1 LGADGLECLAGGVG
15 GKPGMMRRPIGQSY
29 VSWRVERELG
39 QRFRFVEL
47 ASDINSHMPD
57 YFVLG
62 CSR

>member
-1 LGADGLECLAGGVG
+1 
-15 GKPGMMRRPIGQSY
+15 MMRRPIGQSY